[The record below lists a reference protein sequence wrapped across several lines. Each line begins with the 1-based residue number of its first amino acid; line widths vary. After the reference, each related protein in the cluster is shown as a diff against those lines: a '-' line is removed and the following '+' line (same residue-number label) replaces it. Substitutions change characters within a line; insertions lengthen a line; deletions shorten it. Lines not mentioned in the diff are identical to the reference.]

1 MFSVFQTLPFG
12 PFCASHSGSLR
23 ETKQIGTLVTVV
35 PKQPRKKNNYKH
47 KKVFKILNSLEFLVL
62 GAFVSS
68 DVNLF
73 LGIVFADRNIMM

>member
-1 MFSVFQTLPFG
+1 MLHIVEVWVRQ
-12 PFCASHSGSLR
+12 
-23 ETKQIGTLVTVV
+23 KQIGTLVTVV

-47 KKVFKILNSLEFLVL
+47 EKVFKILNSLEFLVL

-73 LGIVFADRNIMM
+73 LGIVFAEI

>member
-1 MFSVFQTLPFG
+1 M
-12 PFCASHSGSLR
+12 
-23 ETKQIGTLVTVV
+23 TVV

-73 LGIVFADRNIMM
+73 LGIVFADRNIMMWILLLDIFKKKCLAETVIIFL